1 MIPLW
6 RTTHLAHA
14 VLDQIGEMV
23 FVYDRARKLIYAN
36 RLGEAARHSFEP
48 DDLPRALAER
58 LSETAWR
65 LDGPDVPFAFLT
77 SSGKRIQLY
86 YSTRALRLGRRTYAV
101 CLVRR
106 SPSVSTLVRQRDS
119 AQAQLRTSRAAAL
132 NVMEDLLIQK
142 EELEGY
148 RKHLEVLVE
157 ERTKALVAIQERA
170 RQSERLAS
178 LGALAAGIAHEINNP
193 IGAMMLSA
201 QNTLEVSEELTT
213 IEALRSELKRFADK
227 VVLHSKR
234 CGIIVR
240 GVLQFARKQKSERSW
255 TNLNSVVE
263 SGIGILRESMELK
276 DCDFELH
283 LDPDLPAVWMNDLE
297 FEQIVVN
304 LVKNACESD
313 TKGPVQVITER
324 TKTHARLRVA
334 DSGRGMGP
342 EEVKHIFDP
351 FFTTR
356 QQRGGTGL
364 GLSIVHGIVSNYE
377 GTINVQSKPGEGTV
391 VTIEVPLASPAAQAE
406 TQAHPSLT

>member
-1 MIPLW
+1 MIAPW
-6 RTTHLAHA
+6 RATQLARA

-23 FVYDRARKLIYAN
+23 FVYDRARKLIYTN

-48 DDLPRALAER
+48 DDLPRALVER
-58 LSETAWR
+58 LSETAWKA
-65 LDGPDVPFAFLT
+65 DGPDVPFVFLT
-77 SSGKRIQLY
+77 SGGKRIQLY
-86 YSTRALRLGRRTYAV
+86 FSTRALRIGRRSYAV

-157 ERTKALVAIQERA
+157 ERTNALVASQERA
-170 RQSERLAS
+170 RQAERLAS

-201 QNTLEVSEELTT
+201 QNTLEVSGELSTV
-213 IEALRSELKRFADK
+213 EALRKELRRFADK

-263 SGIGILRESMELK
+263 SGIGILRESMELEE
-276 DCDFELH
+276 CDFELH
-283 LDPDLPAVWMNDLE
+283 LAPDLPALWMNNLE
-297 FEQIVVN
+297 FEQIVIN
-304 LVKNACESD
+304 LVKNACESG
-313 TKGPVQVITER
+313 TKGPVQVTTEH
-324 TKTHARLRVA
+324 TKTHARLQVT

-364 GLSIVHGIVSNYE
+364 GLSIVHGIVSSYD
-377 GTINVQSKPGEGTV
+377 GTIHVQSKPGEGTV
-391 VTIEVPLASPAAQAE
+391 ITIEIPLASSAAQAE
-406 TQAHPSLT
+406 AREQPSLT